1 MSSREELI
9 TDLHKLCADQRSY
22 PSVIQI
28 ATKATQGQPLD
39 PATIQQI
46 SAVFDSVLPPKV
58 QQLPQFNGQPQMGG
72 LPPPQMGGQSMG
84 APQIGGFSMGAP
96 AMGVPAM
103 MATGAASGS
112 KQAKF
117 YSAQEFQQMVQ
128 AGQSTGQYYCHKQL
142 GATSSR
148 PGSYCCNAVKT
159 FDSSKSVFEQVCSQ
173 HNRAKGGSKSKS
185 VGFGSVEG
193 AMAGFLNNFG
203 APTVGGIQQPPQF
216 GQMGSVPGMGPPG
229 APQFNPAGGI
239 PGMGPPGAPQMQQ
252 QQLQQQQ
259 PGGIQNPSI
268 QQSSFNPMGAPMGIQ
283 QPPQFNTPGMGPPG
297 APQFN
302 PASSIPGAP
311 SMQQQSQAPPLG
323 VSSVP
328 QFNPMGVSQQQS
340 QPGQVPQFNPMQ
352 SQQLQQQQPQ
362 QLQQPPAQVPQFNPM
377 QPQQLQQQAQVPQF
391 NPMQPQQLQ
400 QPPAQVPQF
409 NPMQPQQL
417 QQQPGQQ
424 QIQQQTQ
431 VPQFNPLGVPQQP
444 GQQQVAQPAAAA
456 FVLPSST
463 TTPLQQPNGMQHQT
477 SNMNPL
483 SQPPVGAIQQPQNV
497 PGQTPMANGIP
508 LPPPSIVPSAA
519 MPPSLLQH
527 QKKADD
533 PSQLTSQFSQMNI
546 ASTSQSA
553 VAPQFQQQAAPVAP
567 QFQQPVPVTQQ
578 VQPGFFMRSFG
589 NQEMFFND
597 EEGAKGIVFIRN
609 GEQMYAINSIDVTVN
624 RSTDPLPE
632 QFTSF
637 LKTTFS
643 PMQESWLKSHGIQYN
658 SVVPSLIEN
667 EEVRADDEIELQNP
681 DGSAVGDNDITA

>member
-229 APQFNPAGGI
+229 APQFNPA
-239 PGMGPPGAPQMQQ
+239 
-252 QQLQQQQ
+252 
-259 PGGIQNPSI
+259 
-268 QQSSFNPMGAPMGIQ
+268 
-283 QPPQFNTPGMGPPG
+283 
-297 APQFN
+297 
-302 PASSIPGAP
+302 SSIPGAP

-377 QPQQLQQQAQVPQF
+377 QPQQLQQ
-391 NPMQPQQLQ
+391 LQ
-400 QPPAQVPQF
+400 QPPAQ
-409 NPMQPQQL
+409 QL
-417 QQQPGQQ
+417 
-424 QIQQQTQ
+424 QQQTQ
-431 VPQFNPLGVPQQP
+431 VPQFNPLGVPQQQQIQQP